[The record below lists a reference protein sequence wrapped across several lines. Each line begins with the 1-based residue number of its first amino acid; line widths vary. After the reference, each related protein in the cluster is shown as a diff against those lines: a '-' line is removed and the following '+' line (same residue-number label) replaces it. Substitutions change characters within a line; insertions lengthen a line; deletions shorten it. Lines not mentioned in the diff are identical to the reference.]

1 MANTFKNVL
10 YNVTST
16 LATFYT
22 APSSAGAVAIVIGC
36 QAANKTGGVVAL
48 DLVVNDGVA
57 SEFLLNDVSL
67 PVAASLNC
75 IAGKLV
81 LEASNTL
88 RAQCGTTGDI
98 SIVLS
103 VLEIT

>member
-10 YNVTST
+10 YNVTDT

-22 APSSAGAVAIVIGC
+22 APASAGAVSIVIGC

-48 DLVVNDGVA
+48 DLIASDG
-57 SEFLLNDVSL
+57 SNPQFLLNDLSL
-67 PVAASLNC
+67 PAGASANC

-81 LEASNTL
+81 LEAGDVL
-88 RAQCGTTGDI
+88 RAQTGVTGDVA
-98 SIVLS
+98 IVLS

>member
-1 MANTFKNVL
+1 MANTFRNVL
-10 YNVTST
+10 YEVTDT
-16 LATFYT
+16 LSTFYT
-22 APSSAGAVAIVIGC
+22 APASAGAVAIVIGC

-48 DLVVNDGVA
+48 DLVVDDGVD
-57 SEFLLNDVSL
+57 SEFLLNDVSI

-81 LEASNTL
+81 LEASDTL
-88 RAQCGTTGDI
+88 KAQCGTTGDV